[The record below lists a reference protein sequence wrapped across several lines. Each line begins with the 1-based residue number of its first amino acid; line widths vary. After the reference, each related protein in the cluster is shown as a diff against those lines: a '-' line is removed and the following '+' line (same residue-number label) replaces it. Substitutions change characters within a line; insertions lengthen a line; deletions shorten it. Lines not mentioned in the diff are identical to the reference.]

1 MHTARQLSIS
11 SVAGLLIANAGPAL
25 GFSSSPPM
33 WAPASMAPMSIHHR
47 ASALAMKTYPVIDLD
62 AEYMTLQKQIEI
74 LQIKSRIREL
84 QVSLDILQTPTDGA
98 AIPIPQELAD
108 SMATAKQDLEAAFEA
123 ADAVPEEAVV
133 AMQSAADA
141 APVDAVPEEAVV
153 AMQSAADAAP
163 VDAVPEEAV
172 AAMQSAADA
181 APVDAVQAASD
192 AASDAAAAMMQ
203 SNADAAA
210 DALQG
215 ATEAA
220 AAALSA
226 VSEAAAQA
234 VQSSADNGVPLA
246 EMSAIFSLVLAGV
259 LLSDFGRESVF
270 SAVKMTPPDATK
282 IDDAK
287 FNFAT
292 TAGAVTMPATAPSS
306 DAEYEAYL
314 AAVGANGGMR
324 DRSAPSILFGGAAN
338 LLGAPLGWIYGGPTA
353 LTSGRQST
361 IASVQDAVLGFVAA
375 YGASELAFY
384 AAIALVCVV
393 GFPGEFFNLASDPAL
408 AQGGLDAYD
417 ALTAAEA
424 FLPLRAALALTT
436 TGWAH
441 EAVVMP
447 LEKWAT
453 QLNYAEPR
461 VENDFVNGDT
471 SRSAVVR
478 TVAAMPLS
486 YIGWEAAFWASV
498 AAVGLVGYPKEFFG
512 IEASEEIKSLSVQAF
527 EFLSAARTDP
537 QTRLG
542 LALLSAPWVSETI
555 LDNAIKYIKAL
566 TYSAE
571 ETVAEAE
578 ALAASG
584 AVPEPVFTS
593 GRVVSTLTGSED
605 PKSASVPVPV
615 AVGGGPLPVSYEEY
629 LDYRRAIALR

>member
-1 MHTARQLSIS
+1 MLSARQLSVS

-33 WAPASMAPMSIHHR
+33 WAHASMGPMSTHHR

-133 AMQSAADA
+133 AMQSA
-141 APVDAVPEEAVV
+141 PVDAVPEEAVV

-163 VDAVPEEAV
+163 A
-172 AAMQSAADA
+172 
-181 APVDAVQAASD
+181 DAVQAASD
-192 AASDAAAAMMQ
+192 ALQAASDAASKAAAAMMQ
-203 SNADAAA
+203 SNADGAA

-226 VSEAAAQA
+226 ISQAAAQA
-234 VQSSADNGVPLA
+234 VQSSAGNGVPLA
-246 EMSAIFSLVLAGV
+246 EMSAIFSLAIAGV
-259 LLSDFGRESVF
+259 LLSKSGRESLF
-270 SAVKMTPPDATK
+270 TAVKMTSPDAAK

-292 TAGAVTMPATAPSS
+292 TAGAITMPATAPSS

-486 YIGWEAAFWASV
+486 YIGWEAAFWTSV
-498 AAVGLVGYPKEFFG
+498 AAVGLAGYPKEFFG

-527 EFLSAARTDP
+527 EFLSAAQTDP

-542 LALLSAPWVSETI
+542 LTLLSAPWVSETI

-566 TYSAE
+566 TYNAE

-615 AVGGGPLPVSYEEY
+615 AVGGGPVPVSYEEY
-629 LDYRRAIALR
+629 LNYRRAIALR

>member
-1 MHTARQLSIS
+1 MHSARQLSVS

-33 WAPASMAPMSIHHR
+33 WAPASMAPMSNHHR

-133 AMQSAADA
+133 
-141 APVDAVPEEAVV
+141 
-153 AMQSAADAAP
+153 
-163 VDAVPEEAV
+163 
-172 AAMQSAADA
+172 AMQSAADA

-314 AAVGANGGMR
+314 AAVGANGGKR

-542 LALLSAPWVSETI
+542 LALLSAPWVSETV

>member
-1 MHTARQLSIS
+1 MLSARQLSVS

-25 GFSSSPPM
+25 GFSSSPPT

-108 SMATAKQDLEAAFEA
+108 SMATAKQDLEAAFVA

-141 APVDAVPEEAVV
+141 APADAV
-153 AMQSAADAAP
+153 QSA
-163 VDAVPEEAV
+163 
-172 AAMQSAADA
+172 S
-181 APVDAVQAASD
+181 DAVQAASD

-226 VSEAAAQA
+226 VSQAAAQA

-246 EMSAIFSLVLAGV
+246 EMSAIFSLAIAGV
-259 LLSDFGRESVF
+259 LLSEFGRESVF
-270 SAVKMTPPDATK
+270 TAVKMTSPDAAK

-292 TAGAVTMPATAPSS
+292 TAGAITMPATAPSS

-324 DRSAPSILFGGAAN
+324 DRSAPSIFFGGAAN

-424 FLPLRAALALTT
+424 FMPLRAALALTT

-486 YIGWEAAFWASV
+486 YIGWEAAFWTSV
-498 AAVGLVGYPKEFFG
+498 AAVGLAGYPKEFFG

-527 EFLSAARTDP
+527 EFLSAAQTDP

-542 LALLSAPWVSETI
+542 LTLLSAPWVSETI

-615 AVGGGPLPVSYEEY
+615 AVGGGPVPVSYEEY

>member
-1 MHTARQLSIS
+1 MLSARQLSVS

-33 WAPASMAPMSIHHR
+33 WAHASMGPMSTHHR

-133 AMQSAADA
+133 AMQSA
-141 APVDAVPEEAVV
+141 PVDAVPEEAVV

-163 VDAVPEEAV
+163 ADAV
-172 AAMQSAADA
+172 QSAS
-181 APVDAVQAASD
+181 DAVQAAND

-226 VSEAAAQA
+226 VSQAAAQA

-246 EMSAIFSLVLAGV
+246 EMSAIFSLAIAGV
-259 LLSDFGRESVF
+259 LLSEFGRESMF
-270 SAVKMTPPDATK
+270 TAVKMTSPDAAK

-292 TAGAVTMPATAPSS
+292 TAGAITMPATAPSS

-324 DRSAPSILFGGAAN
+324 DRSAPSIFFGGAAN

-486 YIGWEAAFWASV
+486 YIGWEAAFWTSV
-498 AAVGLVGYPKEFFG
+498 AAVGLAGYPKEFFG

-527 EFLSAARTDP
+527 EFLSAAQTDP

-542 LALLSAPWVSETI
+542 LTLLSAPWVSETI

-615 AVGGGPLPVSYEEY
+615 AVGGGPVPVSYEEY

>member
-1 MHTARQLSIS
+1 MHSARQLSVS

-33 WAPASMAPMSIHHR
+33 WAPASMAPMSNHHR

-133 AMQSAADA
+133 
-141 APVDAVPEEAVV
+141 
-153 AMQSAADAAP
+153 
-163 VDAVPEEAV
+163 
-172 AAMQSAADA
+172 AMQSAADA

>member
-1 MHTARQLSIS
+1 MLSARQLSVS

-33 WAPASMAPMSIHHR
+33 WAHASMGPMSTHHR

-133 AMQSAADA
+133 AMQSA
-141 APVDAVPEEAVV
+141 PVDAVPEEAVV

-163 VDAVPEEAV
+163 ADAV
-172 AAMQSAADA
+172 QSTS
-181 APVDAVQAASD
+181 DAVQAAND

-226 VSEAAAQA
+226 VSQAAAQA

-246 EMSAIFSLVLAGV
+246 EMSAIFSLAIAGV
-259 LLSDFGRESVF
+259 LLSEFGRESVF
-270 SAVKMTPPDATK
+270 TAVKMTSPDAAK

-292 TAGAVTMPATAPSS
+292 TAGAITMPATAPSS

-324 DRSAPSILFGGAAN
+324 DRSAPSIFFGGAAN

-486 YIGWEAAFWASV
+486 YIGWEAAFWTSV
-498 AAVGLVGYPKEFFG
+498 AAVGLAGYPKEFFG

-527 EFLSAARTDP
+527 EFLSAAQTDP

-542 LALLSAPWVSETI
+542 LTLLSAPWVSETI

-615 AVGGGPLPVSYEEY
+615 AVGGGPVPVSYEEY

>member
-1 MHTARQLSIS
+1 MLSARQLSVS

-33 WAPASMAPMSIHHR
+33 WAHASMGPMSTHHR

-123 ADAVPEEAVV
+123 ADAVPEEAMV
-133 AMQSAADA
+133 AMQS

-163 VDAVPEEAV
+163 ADAV
-172 AAMQSAADA
+172 QSAS
-181 APVDAVQAASD
+181 DAVQAASD

-226 VSEAAAQA
+226 VSQAAAQA

-246 EMSAIFSLVLAGV
+246 EMSAIFSLAIAGV
-259 LLSDFGRESVF
+259 LLSEFGRESVF
-270 SAVKMTPPDATK
+270 TAVKMTSPDAAK

-292 TAGAVTMPATAPSS
+292 TAGAITMPATAPSS

-324 DRSAPSILFGGAAN
+324 DRSAPSIFFGGAAN

-486 YIGWEAAFWASV
+486 YIGWEAAFWTSV
-498 AAVGLVGYPKEFFG
+498 AAVGLAGYPKEFFG

-527 EFLSAARTDP
+527 EFLSAAQTDP

-542 LALLSAPWVSETI
+542 LTLLSAPWVSETI

-615 AVGGGPLPVSYEEY
+615 AVGGGPVPVSYEEY

>member
-1 MHTARQLSIS
+1 
-11 SVAGLLIANAGPAL
+11 
-25 GFSSSPPM
+25 
-33 WAPASMAPMSIHHR
+33 
-47 ASALAMKTYPVIDLD
+47 
-62 AEYMTLQKQIEI
+62 
-74 LQIKSRIREL
+74 
-84 QVSLDILQTPTDGA
+84 
-98 AIPIPQELAD
+98 
-108 SMATAKQDLEAAFEA
+108 
-123 ADAVPEEAVV
+123 
-133 AMQSAADA
+133 
-141 APVDAVPEEAVV
+141 
-153 AMQSAADAAP
+153 
-163 VDAVPEEAV
+163 
-172 AAMQSAADA
+172 
-181 APVDAVQAASD
+181 
-192 AASDAAAAMMQ
+192 
-203 SNADAAA
+203 
-210 DALQG
+210 
-215 ATEAA
+215 
-220 AAALSA
+220 
-226 VSEAAAQA
+226 
-234 VQSSADNGVPLA
+234 
-246 EMSAIFSLVLAGV
+246 
-259 LLSDFGRESVF
+259 
-270 SAVKMTPPDATK
+270 
-282 IDDAK
+282 
-287 FNFAT
+287 
-292 TAGAVTMPATAPSS
+292 MPATAPSS

-324 DRSAPSILFGGAAN
+324 DRSSPGILFGGAAN

-605 PKSASVPVPV
+605 PKSAAVPVPV

>member
-84 QVSLDILQTPTDGA
+84 QVSLDLLQTPTDGA
-98 AIPIPQELAD
+98 AIPVPQELAD

-141 APVDAVPEEAVV
+141 APVDAVPEEVVV

-163 VDAVPEEAV
+163 A
-172 AAMQSAADA
+172 
-181 APVDAVQAASD
+181 DAVQAASD

-270 SAVKMTPPDATK
+270 SAVKMTSPDAAK

-287 FNFAT
+287 FNFAM
-292 TAGAVTMPATAPSS
+292 TAGAITMPATAPSS

>member
-1 MHTARQLSIS
+1 MLSARQLSVS

-33 WAPASMAPMSIHHR
+33 WAHASMGPMSTHHR

-133 AMQSAADA
+133 AMQSA
-141 APVDAVPEEAVV
+141 PVDAVPEEAVV

-163 VDAVPEEAV
+163 ADAV
-172 AAMQSAADA
+172 QSAS
-181 APVDAVQAASD
+181 DAVQAAND

-226 VSEAAAQA
+226 VSQAAAQA

-246 EMSAIFSLVLAGV
+246 EMSAIFSLAIAGV
-259 LLSDFGRESVF
+259 LLSEFGRESMF
-270 SAVKMTPPDATK
+270 TAVKMTSPDAAK

-292 TAGAVTMPATAPSS
+292 TAGAITMPATAPSS

-324 DRSAPSILFGGAAN
+324 DRSAPSIFFGGAAN

-353 LTSGRQST
+353 LTSGRPST

-486 YIGWEAAFWASV
+486 YIGWEAAFWTSV
-498 AAVGLVGYPKEFFG
+498 AAVGLAGYPKEFFG

-527 EFLSAARTDP
+527 EFLSSAQTDP

-542 LALLSAPWVSETI
+542 LTLLSAPWVSETI

-615 AVGGGPLPVSYEEY
+615 AVGGGPVPVSYEEY

>member
-1 MHTARQLSIS
+1 MLSARQLSVS

-33 WAPASMAPMSIHHR
+33 WAHASMGPMSTHHR

-133 AMQSAADA
+133 AMQSA
-141 APVDAVPEEAVV
+141 PVVAVPEEAVV

-163 VDAVPEEAV
+163 A
-172 AAMQSAADA
+172 
-181 APVDAVQAASD
+181 DAVQAASD
-192 AASDAAAAMMQ
+192 ALQAASDAASKAAAAMMQ
-203 SNADAAA
+203 SNADGAA

-226 VSEAAAQA
+226 ISQAAAQA
-234 VQSSADNGVPLA
+234 VQSSAGNGVPLA
-246 EMSAIFSLVLAGV
+246 EMSAIFSLAIAGV
-259 LLSDFGRESVF
+259 LLSKSGRESLF
-270 SAVKMTPPDATK
+270 TAVKMTSPDAAK

-292 TAGAVTMPATAPSS
+292 TAGAITMPATAPSS

-486 YIGWEAAFWASV
+486 YIGWEAAFWTSV
-498 AAVGLVGYPKEFFG
+498 AAVGLAGYPKEFFG

-527 EFLSAARTDP
+527 EFLSAAQTDP

-542 LALLSAPWVSETI
+542 LTLLSAPWVSETI

-566 TYSAE
+566 TYNAE

-615 AVGGGPLPVSYEEY
+615 AVGGGPVPVSYEEY
-629 LDYRRAIALR
+629 LNYRRAIALR

>member
-1 MHTARQLSIS
+1 MLSARQLSVS

-33 WAPASMAPMSIHHR
+33 WAHASMGPMSTHHR

-133 AMQSAADA
+133 AMQSA
-141 APVDAVPEEAVV
+141 PVDAVPEEAVV

-163 VDAVPEEAV
+163 ADAV
-172 AAMQSAADA
+172 QSAS
-181 APVDAVQAASD
+181 DAVQAAND

-226 VSEAAAQA
+226 VSQAAAQA

-246 EMSAIFSLVLAGV
+246 EMSAIFSLAIAGV
-259 LLSDFGRESVF
+259 LLSEFGRESVF
-270 SAVKMTPPDATK
+270 TAVKMTSPDAAK

-292 TAGAVTMPATAPSS
+292 TAGAITMPATAPSS

-324 DRSAPSILFGGAAN
+324 DRSAPSIFFGGAAN

-486 YIGWEAAFWASV
+486 YIGWEAAFWTSV
-498 AAVGLVGYPKEFFG
+498 AAVGLAGYPKEFFG

-527 EFLSAARTDP
+527 EFLSAAQTDP

-542 LALLSAPWVSETI
+542 LTLLSAPWVSETI

-615 AVGGGPLPVSYEEY
+615 AVGGGPVPVSYEEY